1 MLFWYFQVSQT
12 TVPYID
18 SQPVA
23 PQVGSWLSGVGL
35 YHKGASG
42 FGGYIGAMVSTYDLS
57 RHLVPK
63 KLNDNDAYSLEQ

>member
-1 MLFWYFQVSQT
+1 MSFFFQVSQT

-18 SQPVA
+18 AQPVA

-42 FGGYIGAMVSTYDLS
+42 YGGYIGAMVSTYDLS

-63 KLNDNDAYSLEQ
+63 KLNENDAYSLEQ